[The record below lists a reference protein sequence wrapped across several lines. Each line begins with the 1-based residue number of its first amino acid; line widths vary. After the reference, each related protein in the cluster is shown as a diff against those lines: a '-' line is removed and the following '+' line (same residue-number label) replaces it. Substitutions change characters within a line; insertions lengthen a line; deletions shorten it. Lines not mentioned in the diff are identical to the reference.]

1 MRLTLASASP
11 RRRELIAKIKDLDVD
26 IFPSGA
32 DESLVEADDPREKAE
47 KLALCK
53 AESVFASRVGLVL
66 GADTIVAL
74 DKRVLGKPASEEEA
88 REFLRLLSGKTHEVI
103 TGVALVNGDKTV
115 VKSAVTR
122 VTFREITEDE
132 IARYVATGSPMDKAG
147 GYGLQDAEVRAFTTR
162 TDGDEDNVIG
172 LPVALVEKTLEE
184 NF

>member
-11 RRRELIAKIKDLDVD
+11 RRRELIAKIKGLDVD

-32 DESLVEADDPREKAE
+32 DESLIEAYGPREKAE

-53 AESVFASRVGLVL
+53 AERVFASRGGLVL

-147 GYGLQDAEVRAFTTR
+147 GYGLQDAEVMAFTTR